1 MTWEEGA
8 GCYEACSRLLG
19 RSPSKACFLC
29 DRPRHAGFW
38 QRSRHRRAS
47 LRCPASPGLAPGAVV
62 PPVRPQVCRRACG
75 PWARWGTWAHP
86 APSPSRSPTC
96 KGGRRLLPAP
106 RDCRGRSQV
115 KHSRPL
121 APPSVV
127 GAHSAECSGDA
138 PEPFRYFH
146 LKVAVSA
153 TSWYLSVCQAPQL
166 KSHVMSQPR
175 GRSSPRVLFFY
186 PDEMCWLGRV
196 FTSSCGFPR
205 PPAQTPRRSA
215 HGCAC

>member
-47 LRCPASPGLAPGAVV
+47 LRCAASPGLAPGAVV

-121 APPSVV
+121 APPIRC
-127 GAHSAECSGDA
+127 GCS
-138 PEPFRYFH
+138 
-146 LKVAVSA
+146 L
-153 TSWYLSVCQAPQL
+153 C
-166 KSHVMSQPR
+166 
-175 GRSSPRVLFFY
+175 RVLWRRPGTFQVLPSESGSECHQLVPFSL
-186 PDEMCWLGRV
+186 PGPSAKVTRDE
-196 FTSSCGFPR
+196 
-205 PPAQTPRRSA
+205 PAQGTQQPSRPVLLP
-215 HGCAC
+215 